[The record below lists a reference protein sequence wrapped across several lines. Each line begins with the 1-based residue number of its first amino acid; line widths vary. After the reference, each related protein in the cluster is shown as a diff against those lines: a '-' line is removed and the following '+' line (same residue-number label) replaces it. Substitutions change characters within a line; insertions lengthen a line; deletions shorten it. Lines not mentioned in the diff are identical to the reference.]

1 MSANHRSPKYDIR
14 NVNKLTYEE
23 LLAQR
28 LTPAEA
34 ATVPRHPVVVIL
46 DDIRSLYNVG
56 SIFRTADA
64 FHIGCVATC
73 GFTPA
78 PPRPEISKTALGA
91 DTVVPTQ
98 SFATASEAIAVYRAQ
113 GYTIMAAE
121 IGHGSRTASELTV
134 SDFPIAVVL
143 GNELTGISND
153 VLSQCDGMLE
163 IPMFGTKH
171 SLNVA
176 VATGIILSD
185 VVLRYRSLQP

>member
-1 MSANHRSPKYDIR
+1 M
-14 NVNKLTYEE
+14 NKLTHEE

-64 FHIGCVATC
+64 FHIACVVTC

-91 DTVVPTQ
+91 DSVVPTVAV
-98 SFATASEAIAVYRAQ
+98 ATASEAIAMYRAQ

-121 IGHGSRTASELTV
+121 IGHGSRTAAELTI
-134 SDFPIAVVL
+134 SDFPLAVVL
-143 GNELTGISND
+143 GNELTGISDD

-163 IPMFGTKH
+163 VPMFGTKH

-185 VVLRYRSLQP
+185 VVVRYRSLNL

>member
-1 MSANHRSPKYDIR
+1 MVKYDIR
-14 NVNKLTYEE
+14 DVNKLTYEE

-28 LTPAEA
+28 LTPADA
-34 ATVPRHPVVVIL
+34 SRVPRHPVVVLL
-46 DDIRSLYNVG
+46 DDVRSLYNVG
-56 SIFRTADA
+56 SIFRTSDA
-64 FHIGCVATC
+64 FHIECVVTC

-91 DTVVPTQ
+91 DAVVPTQ
-98 SFATASEAIAVYRAQ
+98 AFTTASEAIGSYRAA

-121 IGHGSRTASELTV
+121 IGHGSRQPDQLDV
-134 SDFPIAVVL
+134 SDFPMVIVF
-143 GNELTGISND
+143 GNELTGISPN

-185 VVLRYRSLQP
+185 VVLRYRSLKS

>member
-1 MSANHRSPKYDIR
+1 MVKYDIR
-14 NVNKLTYEE
+14 DVNKLTYEE

-28 LTPAEA
+28 LTPADA
-34 ATVPRHPVVVIL
+34 SRVPRHPVVVLL
-46 DDIRSLYNVG
+46 DDVRSLYNVG
-56 SIFRTADA
+56 SIFRTSDA
-64 FHIGCVATC
+64 FHIEAVATC

-91 DTVVPTQ
+91 DAVVPYRAFPHT
-98 SFATASEAIAVYRAQ
+98 TEAISAYRCS

-121 IGHGSRTASELTV
+121 IGHGSRRPDQLEL
-134 SDFPIAVVL
+134 SQFPVVVVM
-143 GNELTGISND
+143 GNELTGVSQQ
-153 VLSQCDGMLE
+153 VLSMCDGMLE

-185 VVLRYRSLQP
+185 IVHRYRSLTQ

>member
-1 MSANHRSPKYDIR
+1 M
-14 NVNKLTYEE
+14 NKLTYDE

-28 LTPAEA
+28 LTPDEA
-34 ATVPRHPVVVIL
+34 ASVPRHPVVVML

-56 SIFRTADA
+56 SIFRSSDA
-64 FHIGCVATC
+64 FHVECVVTC

-91 DTVVPTQ
+91 DAVVPTQ
-98 SFATASEAIAVYRAQ
+98 AYPRASDAIAAYRER

-121 IGHGSRTASELTV
+121 IGHGSRTADQLDASH
-134 SDFPIAVVL
+134 FPLVIVF
-143 GNELTGISND
+143 GNELTGVSAEI
-153 VLSQCDGMLE
+153 LSQCDGMLE

-185 VVLRYRSLQP
+185 VVHRYRALKP